1 MKTKFIVI
9 LMFALSFAVR
19 GQICYKEVHDTK
31 YDWSDLAQQIAGN
44 KTSKYDQAYAIY
56 RWLCDNISYDTTH
69 TIYDADTALDNR
81 RGVCQGYC
89 ELFYRLGEPLGLRT
103 QIIFGKSKDIHGKID
118 ESGHAWLFVL
128 TDDNSGIFVDP
139 TWGAGSVDNGRFTRS
154 DDDDSWFHVDPA
166 WLIFTH
172 FPEDSANQLLDTPI
186 DYDRFLRMK
195 PLYPELKYFGFDGGQ
210 LLKTSLTG
218 SAPELPK
225 CYKTKGIDVLS
236 IPLEPMLRV
245 GKDYGFALS
254 TSKDYEFCAINE
266 KDYGEVSNSAGSR
279 HDFSIVP
286 STGGKLSLGYRKKGT
301 NGNWKTLVQYKVAEP
316 TAADME
322 ALGEAAP
329 EKVLRIMN
337 LGNYYPNILKDRKVD
352 FAQLLREVKKD
363 NIHILPNI
371 SSDGN
376 FAIESMPM
384 NGELKSGQTYTFKFL
399 PYEKGDWVIINGEEW
414 LRDWKKDRE
423 THAWVMTV
431 KAADKG
437 ELQLG
442 FKAKSDRGR
451 TYSVFIEYKIK

>member
-9 LMFALSFAVR
+9 LMFTLTFAAR

-103 QIIFGKSKDIHGKID
+103 QIIFGKSKDIHGKVD

-172 FPEDSANQLLDTPI
+172 FPDDSANQLLDTPI
-186 DYDRFLRMK
+186 DYDTFLRMK
-195 PLYPELKYFGFDGGQ
+195 PLYPELKYFGFDSGE
-210 LLKTSLTG
+210 LFRKSLTG
-218 SAPELPK
+218 ESPELPK
-225 CYKTKGIDVLS
+225 CYVKKGIDILS
-236 IPLEPMLRV
+236 MPLEATLRV
-245 GKDYGFALS
+245 GKSYDFILN
-254 TSKDYEFCAINE
+254 TQEKYEFCAINE
-266 KDYGEVSNSAGSR
+266 KDYSEVSNPDGSR
-279 HDFSIVP
+279 HDISFVP
-286 STGGKLSLGYRKKGT
+286 SAGGELTLGYRKKGT
-301 NGNWKTLVQYKVAEP
+301 SGNWKSLVQYKVDAP
-316 TAADME
+316 TVADIE
-322 ALGEAAP
+322 ALGNAAP
-329 EKVLRIMN
+329 EKALRLMN
-337 LGNYYPNILKDRKVD
+337 LENYYHNIFRDRGID
-352 FAQLLREVKKD
+352 FASLLEEVKRD
-363 NIHILPNI
+363 NISKLPNI

-376 FAIESMPM
+376 FKIDSMPM
-384 NGELKSGQTYTFKFL
+384 NGILTAGQTYTFKFS
-399 PYEKGDWVIINGEEW
+399 PYEEGDWVIINGEQW
-414 LRDWKKDRE
+414 LRDWKQDSDSHVWE
-423 THAWVMTV
+423 MTV
-431 KAADKG
+431 VAADKG